1 MIDVENSGMRT
12 KAIHGGEAI
21 LKTLGHHSAP
31 ICQTSTYS
39 FKNVKDAANAF
50 TDCGEGKYHPA
61 HIYARLSHDNG
72 WIIEEKMALLEGG
85 ESAIAY
91 NSGMGAISGVV
102 MGLLKTGDHILHS
115 PSLYGGTH
123 SFLYHTCKQFGITAQ
138 SVDLNDSKELN
149 KAIKQKTK
157 MIYIETPSNPT
168 LAIFDI
174 EKIAKIA
181 HKKGILVVV
190 DNTFMTPI
198 LQKPLSLGADIVIH
212 SATKYISGHGDVVA
226 GVVVSN
232 RDLIEKI
239 RPNTIELGAYI
250 PPFSAWLLSRG
261 VKTLSLR
268 MKQHCENA
276 MIIAKYLEKHEL
288 VESVIYPGLPSF
300 PQYKLAKKQM
310 LDFGGMI
317 SFNLKG
323 GLESAELFLNSLNL
337 FTLAVS
343 LGSVDSLAESPA
355 LMTHSVIPKEDR
367 EAAGIP
373 DGLIRLSVG
382 IEDVDD
388 LISDLEHAFTKVKES
403 QK

>member
-1 MIDVENSGMRT
+1 MINSSNSGMRT
-12 KAIHGGEAI
+12 KAIHGGETL
-21 LKTLGHHSAP
+21 LKDYGHHSAP

-39 FKNVKDAANAF
+39 FKNVKDASDAF
-50 TDCGEGKYHPA
+50 IDCGEGKYHPA

-91 NSGMGAISGVV
+91 NSGMGAISGIIF
-102 MGLLKTGDHILHS
+102 GLLTTGDHIIHS

-149 KAIKQKTK
+149 KAIRLRTK

-168 LAIFDI
+168 LALYDI
-174 EKIAKIA
+174 EKIAKLA
-181 HKKGILVVV
+181 HKKGIIVVV

-198 LQKPLSLGADIVIH
+198 LQTPLSLGADIVVH
-212 SATKYISGHGDVVA
+212 SATKYIGGHGDAVA
-226 GVVVSN
+226 GVVISN
-232 RDLIEKI
+232 RELIEKI

-250 PPFSAWLLSRG
+250 PPFTAWLLSRG

-276 MIIAKYLEKHEL
+276 MIIAEYLEKHEL

-300 PQYKLAKKQM
+300 PQHKLAKKQM
-310 LDFGGMI
+310 SNFGGMI

-323 GLESAELFLNSLNL
+323 GLQSAELFLNSLNL

-367 EAAGIP
+367 EKAGIS

-382 IEDVDD
+382 IEDVED
-388 LISDLEHAFTKVKES
+388 LITDLESAFSKVKKS
-403 QK
+403 L